1 MEKLDIG
8 DIFEPDTEDTTAITT
23 GTPISQSTVKRERT
37 ISGREISPNLKLAKV
52 EEMTGYEKLRDG
64 RSSIK
69 LPKNE
74 VKTEIKTEP
83 GQVGHAQQPQQP
95 TKSMVV
101 SIPLPTSSTQAAVVM
116 PQSTVVR
123 LNEFFLS
130 NARIILYKELI
141 CLVLNLVYIQW
152 MNLRQA
158 AGQETSGSAR
168 PLYWF

>member
-8 DIFEPDTEDTTAITT
+8 DIFEPDTEDTTTITT
-23 GTPISQSTVKRERT
+23 GTPILQSTVKRERT

-83 GQVGHAQQPQQP
+83 QPYSPSNVSTTSPLNDSLPPPPSSQQQGQRSVRPQEDLCTVCGDRASGYHYNALACEGCKGFFRRSI
-95 TKSMVV
+95 TKNQRYF
-101 SIPLPTSSTQAAVVM
+101 LPK
-116 PQSTVVR
+116 
-123 LNEFFLS
+123 
-130 NARIILYKELI
+130 ILIFEK
-141 CLVLNLVYIQW
+141 NL
-152 MNLRQA
+152 
-158 AGQETSGSAR
+158 
-168 PLYWF
+168 

>member
-8 DIFEPDTEDTTAITT
+8 DIFEPDTEDTTTITT
-23 GTPISQSTVKRERT
+23 GTPILQSTVKRERT

-83 GQVGHAQQPQQP
+83 GQVGHIQQPQQP

-123 LNEFFLS
+123 FNEFFCSMPRLF
-130 NARIILYKELI
+130 
-141 CLVLNLVYIQW
+141 
-152 MNLRQA
+152 LRDFK
-158 AGQETSGSAR
+158 T
-168 PLYWF
+168 

>member
-8 DIFEPDTEDTTAITT
+8 DIFEPDTEDTTTITT
-23 GTPISQSTVKRERT
+23 GTPILQSTVKRERT

-74 VKTEIKTEP
+74 VKTEIKTEH
-83 GQVGHAQQPQQP
+83 GQVGHVQQPQQP

-123 LNEFFLS
+123 FNEFFLF
-130 NARIILYKELI
+130 NAKILKAKNDTLKSYSIIF
-141 CLVLNLVYIQW
+141 
-152 MNLRQA
+152 MRSRNLRSIK
-158 AGQETSGSAR
+158 TIR
-168 PLYWF
+168 